1 MSVRSSSRRPPCW
14 RIGKNELARFAPSLR
29 AGFLHPSETPASEW
43 RDAAAAAEFLVDK
56 DVVLT
61 TYGQAARLDWLTAQ
75 EWRLIVL
82 DEAHAIKNPGARQN
96 PRGQTVGA
104 PGPASP

>member
-1 MSVRSSSRRPPCW
+1 M
-14 RIGKNELARFAPSLR
+14 
-29 AGFLHPSETPASEW
+29 
-43 RDAAAAAEFLVDK
+43 DK